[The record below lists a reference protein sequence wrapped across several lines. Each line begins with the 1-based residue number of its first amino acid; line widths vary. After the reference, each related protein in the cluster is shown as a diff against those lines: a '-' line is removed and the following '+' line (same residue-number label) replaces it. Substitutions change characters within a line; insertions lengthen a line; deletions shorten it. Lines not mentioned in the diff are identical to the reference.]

1 MAAQGGV
8 TGQRFPRLDA
18 VAKVT
23 GQAKYTYD
31 INLPDIVKHTGKQ
44 IWKEMLFG
52 KILRCPLPHARVR
65 RIDTSKAEKLP
76 GVRAVL
82 VIAGEGSELR
92 YAGEAVA
99 AVAAVSEEV
108 AEDAIRLIEVEYEPL
123 PFEVDTQRAYEKG
136 MRGTPRV
143 QRQGR
148 GEEGLDEAEV
158 TVEVTLRTPVH
169 IHTPLEAH
177 GSVVGWEAPDQVIA
191 YDSTQALFAVRDSL
205 AKTLNLPPDKVRA
218 ICEYMG
224 GGFGSKLWMHHYTPI
239 AARLSRMAG
248 GVPVKLMLSRKEV
261 FLTTGNNPDSV
272 QNIRIGAKK
281 DGTFVAFVR
290 RAYGTAGVGGGF
302 SLPGPVY
309 QFQHYYDEQIDVFVN
324 AGPGAP
330 FRAPG
335 WPQSVFAI
343 ESAIDELARALNMD
357 PLELRLKNDPNE
369 IRQKQW
375 LIGAERIGWKQ
386 KWQPWGSQTGVK
398 RRGLGCAA
406 SAWGGGGGPGSQPE
420 VRIYPDGR
428 VEVLLGTQDIGTG
441 TRTVVGAAAAEA
453 LGLTPE
459 FLRSEKFV
467 VQVGDTRFGYSGTS
481 GGSVTTAT
489 VFPAVYDAG
498 EKALRRLLEVV
509 APKLGVTPEELVSRG
524 GRIFVKENPQ
534 KGLTWEEATKLLTEP
549 ISVRGQ
555 WRPGLSGSGVAGAQF
570 AEVEVDTET
579 GKVKVLKI
587 VAVHDC
593 GRVVNLLTA
602 ENQVMGGVVMG
613 LSLALL
619 EGRVMDRQTGR
630 MLNSN
635 MEGYKLAA
643 MMEMPEIE
651 VVMLDMP
658 ERGVIGLGEPPIIP
672 TAAAIAN
679 AIANA
684 LGVRITSLPITPDK
698 VLAALGK
705 VKT

>member
-1 MAAQGGV
+1 MAMQGGV
-8 TGQRFPRLDA
+8 TGQRIPRLDA
-18 VAKVT
+18 IAKVT

-31 INLPDIVKHTGKQ
+31 INLPDIAKHTGKQ
-44 IWKEMLFG
+44 DWREMLYG

-65 RIDTSKAEKLP
+65 KIDTSKAEKLP

-82 VIAGEGSELR
+82 VIAGEGAELR

-99 AVAAVSEEV
+99 AVAAVSEEI
-108 AEDAIRLIEVEYEPL
+108 AEDALRLIEVEYEPL

-136 MRGTPRV
+136 LRGSPRV
-143 QRQGR
+143 QRGGR

-191 YDSTQALFAVRDSL
+191 YDSTQALFAVRNSL
-205 AKTLNLPPDKVRA
+205 AKELKLPPEKVRA
-218 ICEYMG
+218 ICEYIG

-248 GVPVKLMLSRKEV
+248 GVPVKLMLSRKEE

-302 SLPGPVY
+302 GLPGPVY
-309 QFQHYYDEQIDVFVN
+309 RFQHYYDEQTDVFVN

-441 TRTVVGAAAAEA
+441 TRTVVGVAAAEA
-453 LGLTPE
+453 LGLTPA
-459 FLRSEKFV
+459 FLRSEKFIV
-467 VQVGDTRFGYSGTS
+467 RIGDTRLGQSGTS

-489 VFPAVYDAG
+489 VFPAVYDAA
-498 EKALRRLLEVV
+498 EKALQQLLKVV
-509 APKLGVTPEELVSRG
+509 SSKLGVTSEQLVAQG

-549 ISVRGQ
+549 ISARGQ
-555 WRPGLSGSGVAGAQF
+555 WRPGLSSSGVAGAQF

-602 ENQVMGGVVMG
+602 ETQVMGGVVMG

-619 EGRVMDRQTGR
+619 EGRIMDRQIGR
-630 MLNSN
+630 MLNPN
-635 MEGYKLAA
+635 MSDYKLAA
-643 MMEMPEIE
+643 MMEIPEIE

-679 AIANA
+679 AVANA

-705 VKT
+705 

>member
-1 MAAQGGV
+1 MAMQVGV
-8 TGQRFPRLDA
+8 TGQRIPRLDA
-18 VAKVT
+18 IAKVT

-31 INLPDIVKHTGKQ
+31 INLPDIAKHTGKQ
-44 IWKEMLFG
+44 DWQGMLYG

-65 RIDTSKAEKLP
+65 KIDTIKAEKLP

-82 VIAGEGSELR
+82 VIAGEGAELR
-92 YAGEAVA
+92 YAGEAIA
-99 AVAAVSEEV
+99 AVAAVSEEI
-108 AEDAIRLIEVEYEPL
+108 AEDALRLIEVEYEPL

-136 MRGTPRV
+136 LRGNPRV
-143 QRQGR
+143 QRGGR

-177 GSVVGWEAPDQVIA
+177 GSVVGWEAPDQVIV
-191 YDSTQALFAVRDSL
+191 YDSTQALFAVRNSL
-205 AKTLNLPPDKVRA
+205 AKELKLPPEKVRA
-218 ICEYMG
+218 ICEHLG

-248 GVPVKLMLSRKEV
+248 GAPVKLMLSREEE

-302 SLPGPVY
+302 GLPGPVY
-309 QFQHYYDEQIDVFVN
+309 RFQHYYDEQTDVFVN
-324 AGPGAP
+324 AGPGVP

-343 ESAIDELARALNMD
+343 ESTIDELAKALNMD

-375 LIGAERIGWKQ
+375 LIGAEGIGWKQ

-406 SAWGGGGGPGSQPE
+406 SVWGGGGGPGSQPE
-420 VRIYPDGR
+420 VRIYPNGR

-441 TRTVVGAAAAEA
+441 TRTVVGVAAAEA

-459 FLRSEKFV
+459 FLRSEKFI
-467 VQVGDTRFGYSGTS
+467 VQIGDTRLGPSGTS

-489 VFPAVYDAG
+489 VFPAVYNAA
-498 EKALRRLLEVV
+498 EKALQQLLKVV
-509 APKLGVTPEELVSRG
+509 SSKLGVPSEQLVAQG

-534 KGLTWEEATKLLTEP
+534 KGLTWEEATKLLKEP
-549 ISVRGQ
+549 ISEKGQ

-593 GRVVNLLTA
+593 GRIVNLLTA
-602 ENQVMGGVVMG
+602 ETQVMGGVVMG

-619 EGRVMDRQTGR
+619 EGRIMDRQIGR
-630 MLNSN
+630 MLNPN
-635 MEGYKLAA
+635 MSDYKLAA
-643 MMEMPEIE
+643 MMEIPEIE
-651 VVMLDMP
+651 VIMLDMP

-679 AIANA
+679 AVANA

-705 VKT
+705 

>member
-44 IWKEMLFG
+44 DWKEMLFG

-108 AEDAIRLIEVEYEPL
+108 AEDALRLVEVEYESL

-143 QRQGR
+143 QRRGR

-158 TVEVTLRTPVH
+158 TIEVTLRTPVH

-177 GSVVGWEAPDQVIA
+177 GSVVGWEAPDRVIA
-191 YDSTQALFAVRDSL
+191 YDSTQALFSVRDSL
-205 AKTLNLPPDKVRA
+205 AKTLNLPPEKVRV
-218 ICEYMG
+218 ICEYLG

-248 GVPVKLMLSRKEV
+248 GVPVKLMLSREEV

-302 SLPGPVY
+302 SLPGPIY
-309 QFQHYYDEQIDVFVN
+309 RFQHYYDEQTDVFVN

-698 VLAALGK
+698 VLAALGG
-705 VKT
+705 

>member
-1 MAAQGGV
+1 MAMQGGV
-8 TGQRFPRLDA
+8 TGQRIPRLDA

-31 INLPDIVKHTGKQ
+31 INLPDIAKHTGKQ
-44 IWKEMLFG
+44 DWKEMLYG
-52 KILRCPLPHARVR
+52 KILRCPLPHARIR
-65 RIDTSKAEKLP
+65 KIDTSKAEKLP

-82 VIAGEGSELR
+82 VIAGEGAELR

-99 AVAAVSEEV
+99 AVAAVSEEI
-108 AEDAIRLIEVEYEPL
+108 AEDALRLIEVEYEPL

-136 MRGTPRV
+136 LRGSPRV
-143 QRQGR
+143 QRRGR

-158 TVEVTLRTPVH
+158 TIEVTLRTPVH

-191 YDSTQALFAVRDSL
+191 YDSTQALFAVRNSL
-205 AKTLNLPPDKVRA
+205 AKELKLPPEKVRA
-218 ICEYMG
+218 ICEYLG

-290 RAYGTAGVGGGF
+290 RAYGTGGVGGGF
-302 SLPGPVY
+302 GLPGPVY
-309 QFQHYYDEQIDVFVN
+309 RFQHYYDEQTEVFVN

-343 ESAIDELARALNMD
+343 ESAIDELAKALNMD

-441 TRTVVGAAAAEA
+441 TRTVVGVAAAEA
-453 LGLTPE
+453 LGLTPQ
-459 FLRSEKFV
+459 FLRSEKFI
-467 VQVGDTRFGYSGTS
+467 VQIGDTRLGQSGTS

-489 VFPAVYDAG
+489 
-498 EKALRRLLEVV
+498 
-509 APKLGVTPEELVSRG
+509 
-524 GRIFVKENPQ
+524 
-534 KGLTWEEATKLLTEP
+534 
-549 ISVRGQ
+549 
-555 WRPGLSGSGVAGAQF
+555 
-570 AEVEVDTET
+570 
-579 GKVKVLKI
+579 
-587 VAVHDC
+587 
-593 GRVVNLLTA
+593 
-602 ENQVMGGVVMG
+602 
-613 LSLALL
+613 
-619 EGRVMDRQTGR
+619 
-630 MLNSN
+630 
-635 MEGYKLAA
+635 
-643 MMEMPEIE
+643 
-651 VVMLDMP
+651 
-658 ERGVIGLGEPPIIP
+658 
-672 TAAAIAN
+672 
-679 AIANA
+679 
-684 LGVRITSLPITPDK
+684 
-698 VLAALGK
+698 
-705 VKT
+705 